1 MSKIEN
7 QVIEK
12 MLQRAELGKN
22 KYGVTMEREDLTELE
37 WLTHAQE
44 EAMDLSIY
52 LQKCINKKY
61 EEGTT
66 ETRP

>member
-52 LQKCINKKY
+52 LQKCINIKH
-61 EEGTT
+61 EEKNN
-66 ETRP
+66 

>member
-1 MSKIEN
+1 MSKIED

-52 LQKCINKKY
+52 LQKCINSKH
-61 EEGTT
+61 EEKNN
-66 ETRP
+66 